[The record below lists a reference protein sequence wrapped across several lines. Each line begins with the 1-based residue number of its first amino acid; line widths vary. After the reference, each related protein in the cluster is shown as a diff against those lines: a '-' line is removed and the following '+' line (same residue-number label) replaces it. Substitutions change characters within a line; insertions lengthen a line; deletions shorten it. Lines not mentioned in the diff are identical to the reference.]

1 MGEGRGEEIKRNVE
15 KWRGL
20 ARKGVQDGGS
30 SERNLVALLQEMEA
44 CTEWQCPKTKFP
56 PIRCMNASRGS
67 SPGYNWID
75 L

>member
-1 MGEGRGEEIKRNVE
+1 MHIIELYYIMLEFNYKELDKIIP
-15 KWRGL
+15 
-20 ARKGVQDGGS
+20 
-30 SERNLVALLQEMEA
+30 EA